1 MKISYSELEEIN
13 KALGV
18 SAASSAT
25 AISRAGRPFLPFS
38 VQAVDD
44 RRLNRS
50 PAGNKPYSGDPDYKA
65 QKRGPVGNPEN
76 DPQKRGGQ
84 KGFAYVFQE
93 NSATLRIRTIFRRPA
108 DQPNDDDDQNKNKTG
123 QATPTPKDPNNDLKD
138 GDTVV
143 IWTDTDDCGFDFR
156 TGETYL
162 VYAIENEQD
171 TRLETSA
178 CTRTARVSDS
188 GEDLA
193 YLYFYQNGGAQ
204 SARLE
209 GFATSDVRKLS
220 PDRFHYTGRID
231 SPVSGIRVEL
241 QSGHNSF
248 ATTPDANGRFV
259 FDGLAEGEYKLFA
272 YPRDTERS
280 KPLAPPVTLRI
291 QAKSCTSTVL
301 FVPKTN

>member
-1 MKISYSELEEIN
+1 MSAARLVFLLCCAPALFACSCITSFSPCSEVKMTDLVFIGTVESVTNAKTILDSAKTPEEIQAI
-13 KALGV
+13 KAG
-18 SAASSAT
+18 
-25 AISRAGRPFLPFS
+25 
-38 VQAVDD
+38 
-44 RRLNRS
+44 
-50 PAGNKPYSGDPDYKA
+50 
-65 QKRGPVGNPEN
+65 
-76 DPQKRGGQ
+76 
-84 KGFAYVFQE
+84 YVFQE

-108 DQPNDDDDQNKNKTG
+108 DQPNDDDDQNKSKTG

-248 ATTPDANGRFV
+248 TTTPDANGRFV